1 MIFVPSSRTR
11 ALPAALLVLVFVL
24 SVRGSAG
31 AAPAPPIGQHAARS
45 VALGGGAYQ
54 VIATVWGD
62 GTDGQVGGTTSS
74 GYVLQANDS
83 AVAMPACTQ
92 SSCPWYPLGTGT
104 DGEFGPQTTCA
115 EGDGLCWVE
124 LVSVNTGGC
133 TVAPVRDR
141 GPTFIKDNWWAP
153 QSERT
158 YPLEQGVPA
167 AEAALAGAD
176 LGYGP
181 GVSDVG
187 IDIPNDFPLATAID
201 IAAGSWQAM
210 GLDVGL
216 GTTTVQVTMLWQAGI
231 DHGSACGG
239 SANVPPTG
247 GDDDGSGDD
256 DGPAPTGG
264 ENATTTASLNLRA
277 GASIEA
283 EVLTVMPSG
292 SRVAVTGGA
301 ENGYY
306 PVTYGG
312 TSGYAS
318 GDYLTFDDGA
328 PGPSD
333 GGGDDGGGPAPTGD
347 TATVTALLNLRA
359 GPSYEAEILDVMP
372 AGATVALT
380 GGSENGFAAVE
391 YNGQVGWALADY
403 LGSGDTGGTG
413 GDDTGG
419 GAPSGDTATTTTDLN
434 LRAWASTEAEVL
446 TVMPAGATVTLTGG
460 SENGF
465 LAVEYQGQAGWA
477 SQDYLTS

>member
-1 MIFVPSSRTR
+1 MAV
-11 ALPAALLVLVFVL
+11 ALLRFRAFAAVLFVMVL
-24 SVRGSAG
+24 TGSLGGAAG
-31 AAPAPPIGQHAARS
+31 AAPAPPTGENLARS

-115 EGDGLCWVE
+115 EADGLCWVE

-133 TVAPVRDR
+133 TVAPIRDR

-231 DHGSACGG
+231 NHGSACGG
-239 SANVPPTG
+239 SANLPPGDDGG
-247 GDDDGSGDD
+247 GDDG
-256 DGPAPTGG
+256 GPAPTGG
-264 ENATTTASLNLRA
+264 ENATTTTSLNLRA
-277 GASIEA
+277 WASMEA
-283 EVLTVMPSG
+283 DVLTVMPSG

-312 TSGYAS
+312 TSGYAA
-318 GDYLTFDDGA
+318 GDYLSFDDGA
-328 PGPSD
+328 PSPSD
-333 GGGDDGGGPAPTGD
+333 GSGDGGGPAPTGD
-347 TATVTALLNLRA
+347 TATVSSLLNLRS
-359 GPSYEAEILDVMP
+359 GPSYDAEILDVMP
-372 AGATVALT
+372 AGAAVTLT
-380 GGSENGFAAVE
+380 GGSENGFVSVA
-391 YNGQVGWALADY
+391 YNGQDGWALAD
-403 LGSGDTGGTG
+403 LLSSGGTG

-419 GAPSGDTATTTTDLN
+419 GSPTGDTATTTTALN
-434 LRAWASTEAEVL
+434 LRAWASTDADVL

-465 LAVEYQGQAGWA
+465 LAVEYNGQAGWA
-477 SQDYLTS
+477 SQDYLTG